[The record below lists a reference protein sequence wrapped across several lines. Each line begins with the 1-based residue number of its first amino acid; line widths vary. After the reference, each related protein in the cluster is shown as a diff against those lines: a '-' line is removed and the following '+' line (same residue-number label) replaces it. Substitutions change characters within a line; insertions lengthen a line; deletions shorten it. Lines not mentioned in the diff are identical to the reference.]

1 MPEVVV
7 NSTPLIILCRINQLN
22 LLKELYHEIMIP
34 EAVLREVTAK
44 NDAVSLRLQ
53 SAGEW
58 IHIESIKD
66 QSEKA
71 MYKARLHDGEVEV
84 MILAGERDAKLLI
97 IDDNAAK
104 KTAKYLGFPV
114 TGTLGVILRAKREGI
129 IPEVRPL
136 IAEIRRSGFYVSDA
150 VEQAVLEQ
158 AGE

>member
-34 EAVLREVTAK
+34 KAVLREVTAK

-58 IHIESIKD
+58 IHIESIQD

-71 MYKARLHDGEVEV
+71 MYKV
-84 MILAGERDAKLLI
+84 
-97 IDDNAAK
+97 
-104 KTAKYLGFPV
+104 GF
-114 TGTLGVILRAKREGI
+114 TM
-129 IPEVRPL
+129 VRS
-136 IAEIRRSGFYVSDA
+136 R
-150 VEQAVLEQ
+150 
-158 AGE
+158 